1 MRRSSVLSWTVNIPL
16 IRSSPDT
23 FLVGTRMFHFSALTV
38 SVCCPADPGPYT
50 TVFINNEKLGL
61 ELGAWTLEQLEQ
73 LIVEHKPTAMMIPYH
88 YTVRLCHQSQ
98 DLHNMKS
105 VKVIVPAGARV
116 GELIEKDLKS
126 KIPGVFLSNVY
137 GSIETGGAVAGSLT
151 QANVGFLYPNNRVKV
166 RDLDTGRACGPGEI
180 GEICVY
186 NDKLLLG
193 YLGRD
198 NKDVFD
204 SDGFYR
210 MGDVG
215 KYDKDGCLHFIDRVK
230 DLMDVDGHK
239 FYPIIVESVLD
250 SHEEVLQVSGDF
262 RCLSEP

>member
-1 MRRSSVLSWTVNIPL
+1 MKRSSVLSWTVNIPL

-116 GELIEKDLKS
+116 DTS
-126 KIPGVFLSNVY
+126 TFL
-137 GSIETGGAVAGSLT
+137 GTA
-151 QANVGFLYPNNRVKV
+151 QRP
-166 RDLDTGRACGPGEI
+166 RATP
-180 GEICVY
+180 
-186 NDKLLLG
+186 
-193 YLGRD
+193 
-198 NKDVFD
+198 
-204 SDGFYR
+204 
-210 MGDVG
+210 
-215 KYDKDGCLHFIDRVK
+215 
-230 DLMDVDGHK
+230 
-239 FYPIIVESVLD
+239 P
-250 SHEEVLQVSGDF
+250 
-262 RCLSEP
+262 